1 MDGVHGREVGPRW
14 LDPVELEAWIQVAV
28 MLAHLPAALDAQL
41 QRDSG
46 LSHFEYEVL
55 SVLSDSRDMRLRMSE
70 LAALAGGSVS
80 RLSHVVT
87 RLERRGLVERRP
99 CPDDARSILAQLTA
113 EGHRTVVAAAP
124 GYVENVRR
132 LVIDRLDS
140 EQVDRLA
147 EIGAAINDEV
157 PRISRDG
164 ARG

>member
-1 MDGVHGREVGPRW
+1 MM
-14 LDPVELEAWIQVAV
+14 AN
-28 MLAHLPAALDAQL
+28 LPPALDAQL

-55 SVLSDSRDMRLRMSE
+55 SVLSDSRGMRLRMSE

-87 RLERRGLVERRP
+87 RLERRGLVERYP
-99 CPDDARSILAQLTA
+99 CPDDARSILALLTGD
-113 EGHRTVVAAAP
+113 GHRAVVQAAP

-132 LVIDRLDS
+132 LVIDRLGR
-140 EQVDRLA
+140 EQIEKLA

-157 PRISRDG
+157 PRIARDN
-164 ARG
+164 AQR

>member
-1 MDGVHGREVGPRW
+1 MDGVQGQGDEPRW

-28 MLAHLPAALDAQL
+28 MMANLPAALDAQL

-55 SVLSDSRDMRLRMSE
+55 SVLSDSRGLRLRMSE

-87 RLERRGLVERRP
+87 RLERRGLVERHP
-99 CPDDARSILAQLTA
+99 CPDDARSILAHLTGDGYRA
-113 EGHRTVVAAAP
+113 VVQAAP

-132 LVIDRLDS
+132 LVIDRLGR
-140 EQVDRLA
+140 EQIERLA

-157 PRISRDG
+157 PRIARDN
-164 ARG
+164 ARE

>member
-1 MDGVHGREVGPRW
+1 MDGVHGQGDEPRW

-28 MLAHLPAALDAQL
+28 MMANLPTALDAQL

-55 SVLSDSRDMRLRMSE
+55 SVLSDSRGLRLRMSE

-99 CPDDARSILAQLTA
+99 CPDDARSILAHLTGD
-113 EGHRTVVAAAP
+113 GHQAVVQAAP

-132 LVIDRLDS
+132 LVIDRLS
-140 EQVDRLA
+140 REQVERLA

-157 PRISRDG
+157 PRIARDS
-164 ARG
+164 ARE

>member
-1 MDGVHGREVGPRW
+1 MDGVQGRGDGPRW

-28 MLAHLPAALDAQL
+28 MLANLPAALDAQL

-55 SVLSDSRDMRLRMSE
+55 SVLSDARDLRLRMSE

-99 CPDDARSILAQLTA
+99 CPDDARSILAHLTE
-113 EGHRTVVAAAP
+113 EGHRTVVQAAP
-124 GYVENVRR
+124 GYVANVRR
-132 LVIDRLDS
+132 LVIDRLDR
-140 EQVDRLA
+140 EQIDRLA

-157 PRISRDG
+157 PRISPGG
-164 ARG
+164 ARD